1 MLGAGAVRGVALLEV
16 AKMLVGFKSLKSPI
30 SSNLLALLVV
40 EDESSQ
46 LLLGLHP
53 CLLSCRD

>member
-16 AKMLVGFKSLKSPI
+16 GFKSLKSPT